1 MGRVLSRICVM
12 WCCDI
17 NCWWSGGGYQE
28 GGLEAKRHYAR
39 SRQSGV
45 TKWVGCLPWLRVLS
59 VCGEGKGNWV
69 YL

>member
-17 NCWWSGGGYQE
+17 TGGGAE
-28 GGLEAKRHYAR
+28 GGLEAKQHYAC

-45 TKWVGCLPWLRVLS
+45 TEWVGCLPWLRVLS
-59 VCGEGKGNWV
+59 VCGEGEG
-69 YL
+69 

>member
-17 NCWWSGGGYQE
+17 TGGGAEVLTRRVDWRQS
-28 GGLEAKRHYAR
+28 GHYAC

-45 TKWVGCLPWLRVLS
+45 TEWVGCLPWLRVLS
-59 VCGEGKGNWV
+59 VCGEGEGSWV